1 LEKKVSEFMSKNSPE
16 KSMKVLAK
24 LMPDNID
31 VSRIFEHP
39 IALFGMLML
48 HAANELGIDVGVTAE
63 EVLKANGITPGSKP
77 PSFPFF

>member
-1 LEKKVSEFMSKNSPE
+1 MRKNSPE
-16 KSMKVLAK
+16 KSMKVIGK

-39 IALFGMLML
+39 FALFGMLML

-63 EVLKANGITPGSKP
+63 EILKANGITSDSKP